1 MRTLLLMAGLAMC
14 ASAASSEPSTE
25 AFEQL
30 KILVG
35 EWQAELAGAG
45 TLTNSIRLVSG
56 GQGIEE
62 TIGTP
67 AENETSIYMR
77 DGNRI
82 LLTHFCALTPDG
94 HQARLET
101 APIEGAPQSLTFIF
115 RDAINLHSPSAPHMR
130 RVFMKLVDHDHFTE
144 KWTKTENGKD
154 TVFDLNFV
162 RH

>member
-1 MRTLLLMAGLAMC
+1 MGAGAV
-14 ASAASSEPSTE
+14 SSEPGSAD
-25 AFEQL
+25 AFEQI
-30 KILVG
+30 KTLVG
-35 EWQAELAGAG
+35 EWQAELPGFG
-45 TLTNSIRLVSG
+45 TLTNSIRLVSSG
-56 GQGIEE
+56 KFIEE

-77 DGNRI
+77 DGKRI
-82 LLTHFCALTPDG
+82 LLTHFCALTPDE

-101 APIEGAPQSLTFIF
+101 APIDGAPQSLIFVF
-115 RDAINLHSPSAPHMR
+115 RDAINLHSPAAPHMR
-130 RVFMKLVDHDHFTE
+130 RVFMKLVDHDHFAE